1 MIMADCL
8 FDSKLGMTWVVMPIV
23 IFIFLIH
30 SVFFKL
36 LSLGLIMTETFNE
49 NIIFHLFLQYSNHSN
64 LVLCR
69 CTVSAPCPSVQITS
83 C

>member
-23 IFIFLIH
+23 SFCFLIH

-36 LSLGLIMTETFNE
+36 LSLGLMMKEAFNE

-64 LVLCR
+64 LVLSR